1 MTKNLKYLLLFCIV
15 ALALGCK
22 NQKSDA
28 NVLAEYKG
36 VFLLKNDIPE
46 DILTKFTKGDTNSL
60 LSAYIDKWLENQ
72 VLLNAAEE
80 LLSPEEKDKEK
91 LVNDYRNS
99 LLIFEYQQ
107 KLITES
113 LDTSVSDAEIEK
125 FYLENEANFV
135 LKKNIVK
142 IRYIKIEKRNA
153 DINIIKKLIQ
163 SPSPSNDAI
172 LTAYSQEKAINFY
185 LDSNWLYLDDITKE
199 IPLNENYNQQRF
211 LTSNK
216 YIQLEENNMLYI
228 LYIIDFRIKDNSSP
242 IEFEKE
248 KIKEIILYQRKMN
261 FLKETQQNL
270 YNKAIEKSEIKYHLK

>member
-1 MTKNLKYLLLFCIV
+1 MLFCIV

-22 NQKSDA
+22 NQKSDTD
-28 NVLAEYKG
+28 VLAEYKG

-46 DILTKFTKGDTNSL
+46 DILAKFTKGDTNSL

-80 LLSPEEKDKEK
+80 ILSPEEKDKEK

-107 KLITES
+107 KLITER

-125 FYLENEANFV
+125 FYLENESNFV

-142 IRYIKIEKRNA
+142 IRYIKIEKSNA
-153 DINIIKKLIQ
+153 DINKIKKLIQ
-163 SPSPSNDAI
+163 EPSPSNDAI

-228 LYIIDFRIKDNSSP
+228 LYIIDFRIKDKSSP
-242 IEFEKE
+242 FEFEKE

-261 FLKETQQNL
+261 FLKDNQQNL